1 MITPVGSEKT
11 ISIDIR
17 LICATNADLGDLVYT
32 EEFRE
37 DLFYRINTIE
47 IKVPPLRERRD
58 DITILANYFLKKYTS
73 KYQKGKVIIH
83 DKAYDELLNYHW
95 PGNIRELEH
104 MIEKAVILDE
114 SGEIQPKDFN
124 FKTTMQSFP
133 SNYPHTLEEMEKLM
147 ILNVV
152 NKHGGNMSST
162 ASELG
167 VTRQTLYNK
176 IKKYNLDDQLARNA
190 D

>member
-1 MITPVGSEKT
+1 
-11 ISIDIR
+11 
-17 LICATNADLGDLVYT
+17 
-32 EEFRE
+32 
-37 DLFYRINTIE
+37 
-47 IKVPPLRERRD
+47 
-58 DITILANYFLKKYTS
+58 
-73 KYQKGKVIIH
+73 
-83 DKAYDELLNYHW
+83 
-95 PGNIRELEH
+95 
-104 MIEKAVILDE
+104 
-114 SGEIQPKDFN
+114 
-124 FKTTMQSFP
+124 
-133 SNYPHTLEEMEKLM
+133 MEKLM